1 MDIMNSKILIVG
13 GAGYIG
19 GFLTDLLDTNG
30 HDITVYDNLLY
41 EDRYLKPVK
50 FIFGDVRDYKKLGN
64 IIHSYDSIIWLAGIV
79 GDQACA
85 IHKNTTQ
92 EVNVDSVK
100 WLVDNYKGKIIFTST
115 CSVYGINDDLIDESA
130 KPNPLSHYALSKLEA
145 ESYIIRNCENYTIF
159 RLGTL
164 FGLGDNFSRIR
175 LDLVVNALVYKA
187 LSDRMLPV
195 YGGEQWRP
203 MLHVKDVAQAIKFCL
218 ENKVFGL
225 YNLAYKNFRIRD
237 IAEEISSHVENVD
250 TKFTDIPFE
259 DLRNYKI
266 INNKMLSTGWTPKY
280 SLKDGIN
287 QMSLIIKG
295 ERIKD
300 LSNIV
305 YSNEKHLRKAYQ
317 EARRAAATNSGY
329 INNTFAIDSKT

>member
-1 MDIMNSKILIVG
+1 MKRKILIVG

-19 GFLTDLLDTNG
+19 GILTDVLNQDN
-30 HDITVYDNLLY
+30 DYEVAIYDNLLY
-41 EDRYLKPVK
+41 EDRYLKAVK
-50 FIFGDVRDYKKLGN
+50 FIFGDVRDHKKLDN
-64 IIHSYDSIIWLAGIV
+64 IIYDYDAVVWLSAIV
-79 GDQACA
+79 GDRACA
-85 IHKNTTQ
+85 IDKETTQ
-92 EVNVDSVK
+92 QVNFDSVK
-100 WLVDNYKGKIIFTST
+100 WLADNYKGKIIFTST

-145 ESYIIRNCENYTIF
+145 ESYIARNCENYTIF

-187 LSDRMLPV
+187 LSDKILPV
-195 YGGEQWRP
+195 SGGEQWRP
-203 MLHVKDVAQAIKFCL
+203 MLHVKDVAWAIRFCL
-218 ENKVFGL
+218 ENNIFGL

-237 IAEEISSHVENVD
+237 ISEEISSYIENID
-250 TKFTDIPFE
+250 TKFTDIPCE

-266 INNKMLSTGWTPKY
+266 INNKILSTGWTPKY

-287 QMSLIIKG
+287 EISSIIKQG
-295 ERIKD
+295 RIKD
-300 LSNIV
+300 LSNTV

-317 EARRAAATNSGY
+317 EARRTAAKNSGY